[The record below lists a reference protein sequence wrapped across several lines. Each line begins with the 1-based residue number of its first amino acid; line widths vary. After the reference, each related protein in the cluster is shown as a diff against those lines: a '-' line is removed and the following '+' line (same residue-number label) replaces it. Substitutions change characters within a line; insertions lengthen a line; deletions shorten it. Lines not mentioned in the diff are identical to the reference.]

1 MNLLIENLVKELIIG
16 AKKSLDNKE
25 ILLDKKREKMLSNI
39 LLAELTKP
47 SFQQSKTP
55 TQIVN
60 DFLYKEFREY
70 FDLTPHDFG
79 EKAHELIMEWGIKK
93 AKDMNEQESN

>member
-16 AKKSLDNKE
+16 TKKSLDNKKT
-25 ILLDKKREKMLSNI
+25 LLDKKREKMLMDI
-39 LLAELTKP
+39 LLTELTKP

-60 DFLYKEFREY
+60 DFLYK
-70 FDLTPHDFG
+70 
-79 EKAHELIMEWGIKK
+79 
-93 AKDMNEQESN
+93 SNL

>member
-16 AKKSLDNKE
+16 TKKSLDNKE
-25 ILLDKKREKMLSNI
+25 ILLDKKREKMLLNI
-39 LLAELTKP
+39 LYTELTKP

-55 TQIVN
+55 TQIIN
-60 DFLYKEFREY
+60 EFLSKEFKDY
-70 FDLTPHDFG
+70 FDFTPHDFG
-79 EKAHELIMEWGIKK
+79 EQAHELIMEWGIKK